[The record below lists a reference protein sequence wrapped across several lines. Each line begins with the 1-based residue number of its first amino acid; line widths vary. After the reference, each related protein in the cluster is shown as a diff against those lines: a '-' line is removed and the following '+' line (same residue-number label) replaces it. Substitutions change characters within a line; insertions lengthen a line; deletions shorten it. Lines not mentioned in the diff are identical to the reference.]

1 MRPRLSPTGPSLA
14 RRPADWNAVI
24 DQQELLNEVT
34 RLPTSSGAAMRLL
47 EVMKRPTAS
56 ATDLGQVIESDPA
69 LSTQVIRMANAP
81 YYGQSRRVASAHHAV
96 TVLGFALVRSLAAN
110 AAFGFS
116 AGKIRG
122 VPDGFWEHSMATA
135 ATGAIIAQQIG
146 YPTPEAFSTG
156 LLHDIGAALLSR
168 YLGREYETVRK
179 SASDGQQ
186 SLVLA
191 EHRAWGLTHCD
202 VGGQALRKM
211 RFPDD
216 VADAVSFHHHLPD
229 PSVDDLTR
237 IVFAADLIAH
247 QIDGTAPESAHTV
260 EQAFPAIGF
269 GNLNATQIHAAAV
282 EEVAKLNGFMAV
294 A

>member
-1 MRPRLSPTGPSLA
+1 M
-14 RRPADWNAVI
+14 I

-47 EVMKRPTAS
+47 EVMKSPQVSAS
-56 ATDLGQVIESDPA
+56 DLGHVIEADPA

-110 AAFGFS
+110 AAFGFN
-116 AGKIRG
+116 AGTTRV
-122 VPDGFWEHSMATA
+122 VPDGWWEHSLATA
-135 ATGAIIAQQIG
+135 ATSSIIAQQVG
-146 YPTPEAFSTG
+146 YPTPDAFSTG
-156 LLHDIGAALLSR
+156 LLLDLGSALLFR
-168 YLGREYETVRK
+168 YLGREYEAVQRTV
-179 SASDGQQ
+179 ANGDQT
-186 SLVLA
+186 LVLA

-216 VADAVSFHHHLPD
+216 VADAVSFHHHMPD
-229 PSVDDLTR
+229 PTTDPLTR

-247 QIDGTAPESAHTV
+247 EIDGTMPESAHTV
-260 EQAFPAIGF
+260 EAAFPAIGF
-269 GNLNATQIHAAAV
+269 ANLSVGAITNAAI
-282 EEVAKLNGFMAV
+282 EEAAKLSGFLAV